1 MHRYYLV
8 RLLVALLLSVGH
20 LIAMSQ
26 SNWPQTVTLKNGS
39 LITIYQP
46 QPETYAENRI
56 TGRVALSVKDQAAAD
71 PIFGAMLFEAT
82 ISEGNAGSAA
92 TLEKLSISSLKLP
105 GLEDDARVQEL
116 KIAIEEAAAQ
126 SGLRISLDEV
136 KAAIEKSGGQAKEA
150 FRNDPPKIIYANKPS
165 TLVLIDGEPKI
176 QKDEDLDA
184 ERVMNTPFL
193 MFKEGNQWN
202 LYAGGLWYK
211 SSSITSGWV
220 ANAGLSQKLK
230 SIDEQIRKEE
240 KENNKETA
248 TPERTS
254 IVVSTEPAELIQT
267 NGEPNYQTIEG
278 TSLLYVSNTSND
290 LFKDI
295 NTQKTYTLVTGR
307 WFEAPGMNGPWKYVT
322 PEQLPGDFAKIP
334 EGSEK
339 DGVLSNVAGT
349 TAAQEARVDA
359 EIPQTAKVDR
369 STAKAEVQYD
379 GSPEFERI
387 PGTNLDMAVNSG
399 TSVIRS
405 NGMYYAV
412 DNGIWFESAS
422 PDGPWRVSTA
432 RPGEVDNI
440 PPSSPVYNV
449 KYVYIYETTPQYVY
463 VGYTPGYMGSY
474 IYGPTV
480 VYGTGWYYRPWY
492 RHYYYP
498 RPCTWGFG
506 FSYNPWTG
514 WSMNFG
520 FNFGWSSFGW
530 NYWNHGHYHG
540 GWFGPPMYRPPYRPH
555 FYGGVYYS
563 RNNYRRDNIYNRKP
577 GLVTRDVVVRP
588 APRPS
593 RPVTRP
599 SQPVT
604 RPTQPV
610 TRPSRPVTRPTQP
623 VTRPTQPVTRPTRP
637 VTRPEARPE
646 ARPSRPV
653 QGNRPVTRPAPSR
666 PAPSRP
672 APSRPAPKPRPG
684 ADRRG

>member
-8 RLLVALLLSVGH
+8 RLLMALLLSGGQ

-26 SNWPQTVTLKNGS
+26 TNWPQTVTLKNGG

-46 QPETYAENRI
+46 QPETYTQSRI
-56 TGRVALSVKDQAAAD
+56 TGRAALSVKDQATAD
-71 PIFGAMLFEAT
+71 PVFGAMLFEAT

-116 KIAIEEAAAQ
+116 KTAIEEAAAQ

-136 KAAIEKSGGQAKEA
+136 KSAIEKSGGGQAKEA

-211 SSSITSGWV
+211 SSSVTSGWV
-220 ANAGLSQKLK
+220 ANSSLSQKLK
-230 SIDEQIRKEE
+230 SIDEQVRKDE

-248 TPERTS
+248 KPERTS

-339 DGVLSNVAGT
+339 DGVLSSVAGT

-387 PGTNLDMAVNSG
+387 PGTNMDMAVNSG

-422 PDGPWRVSTA
+422 PDGPWRVSTT

-449 KYVYIYETTPQYVY
+449 RYVYIYETTPQYVY

-555 FYGGVYYS
+555 FYGGVYYN

-599 SQPVT
+599 TQPVT

-637 VTRPEARPE
+637 VTRPEARP
-646 ARPSRPV
+646 SRPV

-666 PAPSRP
+666 PAP
-672 APSRPAPKPRPG
+672 KPRPG
-684 ADRRG
+684 GDRRG

>member
-8 RLLVALLLSVGH
+8 RLLVALLLSGGH

-26 SNWPQTVTLKNGS
+26 SNWPQTISLKNGG

-56 TGRVALSVKDQAAAD
+56 TGRAALSVKDRAASD

-82 ISEGNAGSAA
+82 VSAEKTGSAA

-105 GLEDDARVQEL
+105 GLEDGTRVQEL
-116 KIAIEEAAAQ
+116 KTAIEEAAAQ

-136 KAAIEKSGGQAKEA
+136 RAAIEKSGGQAKET

-193 MFKEGNQWN
+193 IFKEGSQWN

-211 SSSITSGWV
+211 SSSVTSGWV
-220 ANAGLSQKLK
+220 ANSSLSQKLK
-230 SIDEQIRKEE
+230 SVNEQIRKEE

-248 TPERTS
+248 SPERTS
-254 IVVSTEPAELIQT
+254 IIVSTEPAELIQT

-307 WFEAPGMNGPWKYVT
+307 WFEAAGINGPWKYVT

-339 DGVLSNVAGT
+339 DGVLSSVAGT

-387 PGTNLDMAVNSG
+387 PGTNMEMAVNSG

-412 DNGIWFESAS
+412 DNGIWFESAG
-422 PDGPWRVSTA
+422 PDGPWRVSTT

-555 FYGGVYYS
+555 FYGSVYYS

-588 APRPS
+588 APRPA

-610 TRPSRPVTRPTQP
+610 TRPTRPVTRPTQP

-646 ARPSRPV
+646 TRPSRPV

>member
-1 MHRYYLV
+1 MHRNYLI
-8 RLLVALLLSVGH
+8 RLLLLLLLTGGH
-20 LIAMSQ
+20 MMVQAQAS
-26 SNWPQTVTLKNGS
+26 WPQAVPLKNGGVV
-39 LITIYQP
+39 TIYQP
-46 QPETYAENRI
+46 QPESYSQHLI
-56 TGRVALSVKDQAAAD
+56 TGRAACSVKLDAAAD
-71 PIFGAMLFEAT
+71 PVFGAMYYEAT
-82 ISEGNAGSAA
+82 VSSEKAGRKA
-92 TLEKLSISSLKLP
+92 TLEKLNIVNLKLP
-105 GLEDDARVQEL
+105 GIEEDAKVQEV
-116 KIAIEEAAAQ
+116 KAAVEAAAAQ
-126 SGLRISLDEV
+126 SGLEISLDAV
-136 KAAIEKSGGQAKEA
+136 QAGIDKSGANQSKAAFKNEV
-150 FRNDPPKIIYANKPS
+150 PTIIYANKPS

-176 QKDEDLDA
+176 QQDEDLGA

-193 MFKEGNQWN
+193 IFKEGNQWN

-211 SSSITSGWV
+211 SSAVTSGWV
-220 ANAGLSQKLK
+220 PNTTLSQKLK
-230 SIDEQIRKEE
+230 SVNEQISKEE
-240 KENNKETA
+240 QKNNKETTA
-248 TPERTS
+248 APERTS
-254 IVVSTEPAELIQT
+254 IIVSTVPAELIQT
-267 NGEPNYQTIEG
+267 NGEANYQTIEG
-278 TSLLYVSNTSND
+278 TSLLYVSNTNND

-307 WFEAPGMNGPWKYVT
+307 WFEAPGINGPWKYVA

-339 DGVLSNVAGT
+339 DGVLSSVAGT

-369 STAKAEVQYD
+369 SSAKAEVQYD

-387 PGTNLDMAVNSG
+387 EGTSLDMAVNSA

-422 PDGPWRVSTA
+422 PNGPWRVSTT

-463 VGYTPGYMGSY
+463 VGYTPGYLGSY
-474 IYGPTV
+474 VYGPTV

-520 FNFGWSSFGW
+520 FNFGWNYFGW
-530 NYWNHGHYHG
+530 NSWYHHHYHG
-540 GWFGPPMYRPPYRPH
+540 GWFGPPMYRPPYRPPYH
-555 FYGGVYYS
+555 GGVYISANY
-563 RNNYRRDNIYNRKP
+563 YRRDNIYNRKP
-577 GLVTRDVVVRP
+577 GVVTKDVVVRP

-593 RPVTRP
+593 RPVTGPTQPVTRP
-599 SQPVT
+599 TRPVT

-610 TRPSRPVTRPTQP
+610 TRPTRPVTRPTQP
-623 VTRPTQPVTRPTRP
+623 VTRPTQPVTRP
-637 VTRPEARPE
+637 VT
-646 ARPSRPV
+646 RPSRPV
-653 QGNRPVTRPAPSR
+653 ESTRPITRPAPSR
-666 PAPSRP
+666 PAP
-672 APSRPAPKPRPG
+672 ARPAPKPRPG